1 MTKIQKFN
9 LGTSIRKTVFPSGTT
24 NEELPNPGALNIG
37 YPPEMDDHVFHPF
50 LHNDLGSYIERG
62 GTIAYSGLNYT
73 VTEANNKAMFDA
85 SGRFNA
91 INNNTFTG
99 TTMTITLTNLPTTF
113 PYSAYIGIVFGHRN
127 FAPRSII
134 IETSTNNGAAFTER
148 LNDNSGKV
156 VYTCTYDT
164 GGTATNAIRF
174 TLGLADLSSQIRI
187 QSICAYNYNSE
198 GMHNYFVPLGGGTFK
213 GNVEVSHAS
222 SPALTVTDTTNTVQ
236 SSIFSDD
243 NNSHIGSL
251 SNHNVIFRQNNTE
264 KLRLTTNG
272 LLGTD
277 FFMQFPPSTPIS
289 NGGGSEATYY
299 QNGALTSLDASLA
312 NSPVPQ
318 AMTVLKMRLYVNNAL
333 SGGGARVYVLKN
345 NTNIT
350 GTNKEIDVTTS
361 TFAFEAN
368 AVNTNFAAG
377 DRIGIK
383 IIVEPGASAAW
394 YHVVLLCRMTIA

>member
-1 MTKIQKFN
+1 MTKIQQFN

-24 NEELPNPGALNIG
+24 NETLPNPGAINIAH
-37 YPPEMDDHVFHPF
+37 PTEMDDHVFHPYF
-50 LHNDLGSYIERG
+50 NNDLGSFVERG
-62 GTIAYSGLNYT
+62 GTVTYGGLSSNPNET
-73 VTEANNKAMFDA
+73 GTKQMFDA
-85 SGRFNA
+85 SGIPTG
-91 INNNTFTG
+91 INNSSFTG
-99 TTMTITLTNLPTTF
+99 TTMTITLTDIPQTL
-113 PYSAYIGIVFGHRN
+113 PYSAYIGIVFGHIN

-134 IETSTNNGAAFTER
+134 IETSTNNGASFTER
-148 LNDNSGKV
+148 LNDNTRKV
-156 VYTCTYDT
+156 VYTCTFDT
-164 GGTATNAIRF
+164 SGTPTNAIRF
-174 TLGLADLSSQIRI
+174 TIGTASGSSQVRI
-187 QSICAYNYNSE
+187 NSICAYNYASN
-198 GMHNYFVPLGGGTFK
+198 GMHNYFVPLGGGTFR